1 VEAVT
6 RRDPDREKHW
16 TVDRRVPLA
25 LILAMIGQTGGLVW
39 WASGINQRVSALE
52 EKQTLQSASAPM
64 QSDRLTR
71 VETKV
76 EAIQRDVSEIKSD
89 IKSLTARPTLGT
101 R

>member
-1 VEAVT
+1 M
-6 RRDPDREKHW
+6 RRREPDREKHW

-25 LILAMIGQTGGLVW
+25 LILAMFGQTGGLVW

-52 EKQTLQSASAPM
+52 EKDRTVTAAAPI

-76 EAIQRDVSEIKSD
+76 ETIQRDVSEIKSD
-89 IKSLTARPTLGT
+89 IKSLIVRPTPGT
-101 R
+101 K